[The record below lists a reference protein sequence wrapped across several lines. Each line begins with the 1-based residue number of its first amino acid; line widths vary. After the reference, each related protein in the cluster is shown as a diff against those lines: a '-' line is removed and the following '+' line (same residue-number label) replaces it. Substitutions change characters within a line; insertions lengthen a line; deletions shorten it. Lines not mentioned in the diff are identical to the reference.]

1 MLAWFPVHVHLHIV
15 AIRCFLGGMFREQPH
30 EHECEHIDSDTKNG
44 YGMVCRAAFNLLC
57 ASGTGGPRGFANRG
71 ENPQARNHQTR
82 EKNMITQWCSDRNC
96 SNEYLV
102 LQNHK
107 RSRGALQ
114 EVPKAIRR
122 INSWLCVRGRLTLP
136 HQWHKFK
143 TPRSPRSHEGAKP
156 TSPKS
161 WNPNTHVLHAYTN
174 GPKQTRTH
182 LKNCATGLTSDLVF

>member
-1 MLAWFPVHVHLHIV
+1 MEWFVERLLTFCVQVVRAGHGGLRTEEK
-15 AIRCFLGGMFREQPH
+15 IRRLE
-30 EHECEHIDSDTKNG
+30 IIKT
-44 YGMVCRAAFNLLC
+44 
-57 ASGTGGPRGFANRG
+57 RG
-71 ENPQARNHQTR
+71 
-82 EKNMITQWCSDRNC
+82 KNMITQWCSDRNC

-107 RSRGALQ
+107 RSCGALQ